1 MVVIYCYDLIII
13 PIAWKQCKR
22 AIVELEETFLI
33 PTPIFVQ
40 NWFCKYV
47 EKACSILK
55 IVV

>member
-13 PIAWKQCKR
+13 PIAGKQCKR
-22 AIVELEETFLI
+22 AIVELEETFLNL
-33 PTPIFVQ
+33 TPIFVQ

-55 IVV
+55 IVF